1 MADLSDVNNTL
12 ASLATTAVY
21 PNGASQ
27 ASITGVTVT
36 TASGWPVPTQLD
48 AIMAAG
54 NAMVTVYPMK
64 ETETNTTRFMPQMR
78 IATAIPAAQLSL
90 TVSGNQVTVSGAIK
104 AGEAA
109 TLFVNYRAVSHG
121 VVASD
126 TTATIAQALSA
137 QIAGST
143 VAGSIITIN
152 GAFDIEVAVSV
163 PVPMQSEVARQSRSF
178 MVTAWCPTPAIR
190 DAIMQAIDSSFKSMK
205 RIVLPDG
212 TLARMIY
219 RGTQESDFLVKQRI
233 YRRDLRYEVE
243 YVTIATETDNTV
255 TDFAVGVT
263 PTAGSTI
270 NINI

>member
-12 ASLATTAVY
+12 ASLATTAIY

-27 ASITGVTVT
+27 TSVAGVTVT
-36 TASGWPVPTQLD
+36 TATGWPVPTQLD

-64 ETETNTTRFMPQMR
+64 DTETNTTRFMPQME
-78 IATAIPAAQLSL
+78 IATTIPAAQLSL
-90 TVSGNQVTVSGAIK
+90 SVSGNQVTIGGSIK
-104 AGEAA
+104 AGEVA
-109 TLFVNYRAVSHG
+109 TLFVNYHAFSHS
-121 VVASD
+121 VIATD
-126 TTATIAQALSA
+126 TAITIAQALSA
-137 QIAGST
+137 QILGST
-143 VAGSIITIN
+143 VSDSVVTVN

-163 PVPMQSEVARQSRSF
+163 PVAMQSEVARQSRSF

-190 DAIMQAIDSSFKSMK
+190 DAIMQAVDSSFKRMK

-212 TLARMIY
+212 TMARMIY
-219 RGTQESDFLVKQRI
+219 RGTQETDFLVKQRI

-243 YVTIATETDNTV
+243 YVTIATETDNTI